1 MKERLPFFA
10 EVFTEDVVIDGVV
23 LWPLA
28 VQEKERGQALV
39 EASLSFVG
47 FPLVQSEAM
56 MFVQPQIE
64 GMEWWVA
71 NPLRCMCKRY

>member
-10 EVFTEDVVIDGVV
+10 EDVVIDGVV

-28 VQEKERGQALV
+28 VQEKERGLALV
-39 EASLSFVG
+39 EASSSYVG

-56 MFVQPQIE
+56 MLVGSQTE

-71 NPLRCMCKRY
+71 NPLRCKCKKY